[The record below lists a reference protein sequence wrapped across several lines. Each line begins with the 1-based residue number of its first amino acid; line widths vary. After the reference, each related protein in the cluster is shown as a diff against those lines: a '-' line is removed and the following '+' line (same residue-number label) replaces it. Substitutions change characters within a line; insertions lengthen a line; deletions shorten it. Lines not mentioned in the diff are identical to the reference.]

1 LTCFASGFSK
11 GRAGAS
17 TLGRPVEM
25 TPTTN
30 NNISSSVSSA
40 VHKQISFQQKYQ
52 KPARHYNQHG
62 STLFLSQ
69 EETIEEED
77 QADNSENGLS
87 TTDSNT
93 DLESEKSRRNRRIKI
108 ALGLVSS
115 IGALSVGA
123 KVGILR
129 GEIQVGGGYGPYTDS
144 MILRDAGAT
153 ALCAVLAVALV
164 KIIGYGYENGWYNS
178 KIGRKLNHTLAA
190 PAFILFFPLF
200 SAADSARFF
209 AGLVTFS
216 NILRLYLAGTGQGES
231 SLAKTISRSG
241 DKAEVLGG
249 PFIYVCLFQLFIW
262 FFWRNSPIGVVAMST
277 MAAGDGMA
285 DLIGRKW
292 GGDNKWE
299 FSDGSKSKVG
309 TLAFIVFAFLTSFGL
324 VNWLI
329 TTGCIDLT
337 LGTTDLAVRLLLI
350 SVITAFVEL
359 VPYGDDN
366 YTVPGTAAVLAAIL
380 LK

>member
-1 LTCFASGFSK
+1 
-11 GRAGAS
+11 
-17 TLGRPVEM
+17 
-25 TPTTN
+25 
-30 NNISSSVSSA
+30 
-40 VHKQISFQQKYQ
+40 
-52 KPARHYNQHG
+52 
-62 STLFLSQ
+62 
-69 EETIEEED
+69 
-77 QADNSENGLS
+77 
-87 TTDSNT
+87 
-93 DLESEKSRRNRRIKI
+93 
-108 ALGLVSS
+108 
-115 IGALSVGA
+115 
-123 KVGILR
+123 
-129 GEIQVGGGYGPYTDS
+129 

-164 KIIGYGYENGWYNS
+164 KVIGYGYENGWYNS

-200 SAADSARFF
+200 SSADGARFF

-241 DKAEVLGG
+241 DKSEVLGG

-262 FFWRNSPIGVVAMST
+262 FFWRNSMIGVVAMST

-285 DLIGRKW
+285 DLVGRKW
-292 GGDNKWE
+292 GSDSKWE

-309 TLAFIVFAFLTSFGL
+309 TLAFIVSAFLTSLGL

-329 TTGCIDLT
+329 TTGCLET
-337 LGTTDLAVRLLLI
+337 ALAPTDLAARLLVI
-350 SVITAFVEL
+350 SVVTAFVEL
-359 VPYGDDN
+359 VPFGDDN
-366 YTVPGTAAVLAAIL
+366 YTVPGTAAILASIL